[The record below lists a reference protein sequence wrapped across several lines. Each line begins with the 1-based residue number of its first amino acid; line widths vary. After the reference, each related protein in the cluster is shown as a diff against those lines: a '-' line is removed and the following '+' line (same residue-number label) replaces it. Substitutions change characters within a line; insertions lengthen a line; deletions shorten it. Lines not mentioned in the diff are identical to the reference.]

1 MEIEPCKLGKQ
12 KRGWDKR
19 SRPHFLL
26 AIKLWR
32 GSWLNFLFVF

>member
-12 KRGWDKR
+12 KEVGTKK

-26 AIKLWR
+26 AIKL
-32 GSWLNFLFVF
+32 